1 MTTPRVAIIGA
12 GVIGL
17 SWAEL
22 FREHGWEVA
31 IFDVSPDAIPTDR
44 GFEIAD
50 SIAAAVRGARIVQE
64 NGPERLDVKR
74 SLLADIAAA
83 ASDDT
88 IIASSTSSLLP
99 SLLAEG
105 NDRAAQILVGHPYNP
120 PQIMP
125 LVEIVPGPDTRIALV
140 QAAEGI
146 YREIGKVPVA
156 LQREVPGFVGNRV
169 QKAVLDEAMWL
180 VANGV
185 VDARDFDTIF
195 QESLGLRWAS
205 IGVFEASHL
214 GGGPAGLRHI
224 IEHVGAAL
232 DAIEL
237 HRPELTP
244 AARDALVQ
252 QVESAYGVADS
263 YPTRAERRDRITR
276 AVRATVGAE
285 QQRPVLYALDVLG
298 GSVNRVEP
306 RTGEVIPLVSGLR
319 DAPDG
324 IAVDAT
330 AGTVTFSCMG
340 EPDGPAAPGEEPA
353 FTTRNGSVQR
363 IPMGGGDP
371 EILVTRGTFVTGKQL
386 VSDPAT
392 GRLYWSDREGR
403 GIYRAEAD
411 GSGLTQLVD
420 TRGTGPSEVEEWCVG
435 IAIDTAAGH
444 LYWTQK
450 GTADAGQGRI
460 LRAGLEIPAG
470 ETAASRSDRETLWQG
485 LPEPIDLELDLG
497 AGMLYWTDRGV
508 GPDGNTLN
516 RAPIPAPGA
525 PGTAPTVLS
534 RGYREAIGLALDT
547 VHHVAYVS
555 DLSGAIR
562 EVQLGSGAER
572 VVATLPGAA
581 TGLALSWE

>member
-1 MTTPRVAIIGA
+1 MTTSRVAIIGA

-22 FREHGWEVA
+22 FRERGWEVA
-31 IFDVSPDAIPTDR
+31 IYDVSPDAIPTDR
-44 GFEIAD
+44 GFEIAG
-50 SIAAAVRGARIVQE
+50 SIADAVRGATLVQE
-64 NGPERLDVKR
+64 NGPERLEIKR

-83 ASDDT
+83 ASEDT

-105 NDRAAQILVGHPYNP
+105 NARAEQILVGHPYNP

-125 LVEIVPGPDTRIALV
+125 LVEIVPGPNTRADLV
-140 QAAEGI
+140 QAAERI
-146 YREIGKVPVA
+146 YRDIGKVPVA

-185 VDARDFDTIF
+185 VDARDFDVIF

-244 AARDALVQ
+244 AAREALVQ
-252 QVESAYGVADS
+252 QVESTYGIADT
-263 YPTRAERRDRITR
+263 YPERAGRRDRITQ
-276 AVRATVGAE
+276 AVRATVGSE
-285 QQRPVLYALDVLG
+285 QRRPVLYALDVLG
-298 GSVNRVEP
+298 GSVNRIDP
-306 RTGEVIPLVSGLR
+306 RSGDTVPLVSGLR
-319 DAPDG
+319 EAPDG
-324 IAVDAT
+324 IAVDT
-330 AGTVTFSCMG
+330 SAGAVTFTCMG
-340 EPDGPAAPGEEPA
+340 QPDGAAATGEEPE

-363 IPMGGGDP
+363 IPLTGGEP
-371 EILVTRGTFVTGKQL
+371 EVIVDRGSFVTGKQL
-386 VSDPAT
+386 AADPAT

-411 GSGLTQLVD
+411 GSELTQLVD
-420 TRGTGPSEVEEWCVG
+420 TRGSGPSEVEEWCVG
-435 IAIDTAAGH
+435 IAVDAAAGH

-450 GTADAGQGRI
+450 GNADAGQGRI
-460 LRAGLEIPAG
+460 MRAGIEIPEG
-470 ETAASRSDRETLWQG
+470 ERAAMRSDIETLWHD
-485 LPEPIDLELDLG
+485 LPEPIDLELDLS
-497 AGMLYWTDRGV
+497 AGMLYWTDRGA

-516 RAPIPAPGA
+516 RAPIPAVGE
-525 PGTAPTVLS
+525 PGTTPTVLS

-547 VHHVAYVS
+547 IHHVAYVS
-555 DLSGAIR
+555 DLSGVIR
-562 EVQLGSGAER
+562 EVQLGTGVER
-572 VVATLPGAA
+572 VVTTLPGAA

>member
-1 MTTPRVAIIGA
+1 MTEPRVAIIGA

-22 FREHGWEVA
+22 FRESGWRVVVY
-31 IFDVSPDAIPTDR
+31 DVSPDAVPRDR
-44 GFEIAD
+44 GFEVAG
-50 SIAAAVRGARIVQE
+50 SIAEAVRGADLVQE
-64 NGPERLDVKR
+64 NGPERLEIKR
-74 SLLADIAAA
+74 DLLASIAAA

-105 NDRAAQILVGHPYNP
+105 NSRADQILVGHPYNP

-125 LVEIVPGPDTRIALV
+125 LVEIVPGPETRAELV
-140 QAAEGI
+140 ERAEQI
-146 YREIGKVPVA
+146 YRDIGKVPVA
-156 LQREVPGFVGNRV
+156 LQREIPGFVGNRV

-180 VANGV
+180 IAHGV
-185 VDARDFDTIF
+185 VDAAAFDTIF

-205 IGVFEASHL
+205 IGVLEASHL

-244 AARDALVQ
+244 AERDALVD
-252 QVESAYGVADS
+252 QVESSYGLADS
-263 YPTRAERRDRITR
+263 YAARAERRDRITR

-285 QQRPVLYALDVLG
+285 QRRPVLFALDVLS

-306 RTGEVIPLVSGLR
+306 QTGEVTPLVSGLTE
-319 DAPDG
+319 APDG
-324 IAVDAT
+324 LVVDPVT
-330 AGTVTFSCMG
+330 GTITFTCMG
-340 EPDGPAAPGEEPA
+340 QPDGPAAQGEEPE
-353 FTTRNGSVQR
+353 FTTPNGSVQR
-363 IPMGGGDP
+363 IPLAGGP
-371 EILVTRGTFVTGKQL
+371 AEIIVERGACVTGKQL
-386 VSDPAT
+386 AADPAT

-411 GSGLTQLVD
+411 GSGLTRLVD
-420 TRGTGPSEVEEWCVG
+420 TRGAGPSEVEEWCVG
-435 IAIDTAAGH
+435 IAVDPVAGQ

-450 GTADAGQGRI
+450 GGADAGQGRI
-460 LRAGLEIPAG
+460 LRAGIEIPAG
-470 ETAASRSDRETLWQG
+470 ETAAERSDIETLWHD
-485 LPEPIDLELDLG
+485 LPEPIDLELDLA
-497 AGMLYWTDRGV
+497 AGMLYWTDRGA
-508 GPDGNTLN
+508 GADGNSLN

-525 PGTAPTVLS
+525 QGVVPAVLS

-547 VHHVAYVS
+547 VHQTAYVS
-555 DLSGAIR
+555 DLSGEIR
-562 EVQLGSGAER
+562 EVQLGTGVER
-572 VVATLPGAA
+572 VVATLAGAA